1 MGVSVRILYS
11 GLEVPARW
19 LILVEKA
26 FLHFIKVEI
35 DVKES
40 SESIRVVMCPASSII
55 VCVLRMAGMS
65 YIFIA
70 ASSLAVF

>member
-1 MGVSVRILYS
+1 MIGIGRKSFSAFYQS
-11 GLEVPARW
+11 GD
-19 LILVEKA
+19 
-26 FLHFIKVEI
+26 

-65 YIFIA
+65 YIFTA